1 MDLSGDAMKLT
12 LAALLL
18 TAAGLQ
24 TAAAQP
30 DDDRGYGASHVVT
43 VYTGDLNAADPA
55 DREEAAWRI
64 SLATH
69 VACGPSPDPRVLLE
83 VTDYQDCREDAFDDA
98 IDELE
103 GRSAHRHRR
112 PHVYTREYPA
122 DDDE

>member
-1 MDLSGDAMKLT
+1 MKLT
-12 LAALLL
+12 LTALMLA
-18 TAAGLQ
+18 TAGLQ
-24 TAAAQP
+24 TAAAHP
-30 DDDRGYGASHVVT
+30 YYYGGEGAPRSVN
-43 VYTGDLNAADPA
+43 VYTGDLNVADPR

-64 SLATH
+64 NLATH
-69 VACGPSPDPRVLLE
+69 IACGPSPDPRVLLE
-83 VTDYQDCREDAFDDA
+83 VTDYQDCRADAFDDA

>member
-1 MDLSGDAMKLT
+1 MKLT
-12 LAALLL
+12 LVALALL
-18 TAAGLQ
+18 AAGLQ
-24 TAAAQP
+24 TATARSYYDSANGGP
-30 DDDRGYGASHVVT
+30 RAVD
-43 VYTGDLNAADPA
+43 VYTGDLNIADPR

-64 SLATH
+64 HLATH
-69 VACGPSPDPRVLLE
+69 AACGPSPDPRVLLE